1 MAVLSKELAT
11 ICIDSPIEY
20 DWEGAKIH
28 NLYTPEAYEFFKEL
42 EFKNFLSR
50 FEDTGEENKIEESF
64 RYITDFTETEKIF
77 ERALEEPVV
86 GIELLE
92 EKGQILGLG
101 LAWGE
106 EETEVY
112 SILPQGFVTEDY
124 LIEKTQE
131 FCQQGK
137 LIASLN
143 IKAMLRYMDLKSH
156 NDMFDA
162 GLAAYLLNPLNPS
175 ILTMILQKNF

>member
-1 MAVLSKELAT
+1 MTFIFLTV
-11 ICIDSPIEY
+11 CI
-20 DWEGAKIH
+20 
-28 NLYTPEAYEFFKEL
+28 LVAYLLTLRK
-42 EFKNFLSR
+42 
-50 FEDTGEENKIEESF
+50 ENKIEESF

-106 EETEVY
+106 EKTEVY

-124 LIEKTQE
+124 LIEKKKYL
-131 FCQQGK
+131 FCF
-137 LIASLN
+137 SFHS
-143 IKAMLRYMDLKSH
+143 R
-156 NDMFDA
+156 
-162 GLAAYLLNPLNPS
+162 
-175 ILTMILQKNF
+175 